1 MPSVFTEVS
10 CNVGPPWEYKAQHSS
25 FRLVHADF
33 SLEKYGHF
41 LPKPL
46 ESKEVDTMTNHT

>member
-25 FRLVHADF
+25 FLLVHADF

-46 ESKEVDTMTNHT
+46 EHCTKLP